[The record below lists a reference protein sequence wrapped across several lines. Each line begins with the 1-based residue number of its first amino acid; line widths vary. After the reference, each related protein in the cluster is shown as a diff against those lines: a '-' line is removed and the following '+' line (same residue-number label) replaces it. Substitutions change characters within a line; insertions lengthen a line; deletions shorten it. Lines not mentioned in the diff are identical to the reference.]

1 MKVYDVCIIGSG
13 ASGGITASVL
23 TKAGLD
29 CAMLE
34 AGPMKSVA
42 QFPAH
47 RLRRWNLPNRG
58 LRGDYFQEWLTE
70 TGFLAD
76 NKKEPYSVA
85 GGERFDFWR
94 MRAVGGKSLFW
105 AGVTPRFGPNEFQPK
120 DDFDTKWPLT
130 YDEIAPF
137 YDRVEE
143 MIGVSSTVEA
153 VGAFPLNKGLAPF
166 RPKPAEV
173 LLTKACESL
182 GRGLK
187 VLPIPKAILSQD
199 HRGRPACHYCGP
211 CWQGCDSG
219 SKFDSLR
226 VFVLAAR
233 NTGKLDLITNA
244 RVRSFDLGP
253 EGRIKTVHYFDTEK
267 REWREVQAKTFI
279 LCAGAIESSHI
290 LLNSKIANSS
300 GLVGRYLSEHLYTAV
315 GGHLPQLMNRK
326 VTNED
331 GNGAHVF
338 IPDLTENWRGSKFI
352 RGYQIFPTGGTS
364 EFTLIGNQI
373 PGYGKQWMDSVR
385 SYYTAGVS
393 VQFQGEVL
401 PYKNNRIELD
411 PTLKDDAGIPAARF
425 HYSWHDNERAMFKD
439 MIEVGNEILHKAGAE
454 MLPNAN
460 PKPDPYGHS
469 IHYVGTARMGKDP
482 RVSVTNKWSQSHD
495 VANLFIN
502 DGAPFVTAGNQNP
515 TLTILAFALR
525 SSERVVQL
533 MKNNTWQD

>member
-1 MKVYDVCIIGSG
+1 MKIYDVCIIGSG
-13 ASGGITASVL
+13 ASGGMTASVL

-42 QFPAH
+42 QFPVH

-76 NKKEPYSVA
+76 NAKEPYSVA
-85 GGERFDFWR
+85 DNERFDFWR

-120 DDFDTKWPLT
+120 DDFDTRWPLT
-130 YDEIAPF
+130 YEEIAPF

-153 VGAFPLNKGLAPF
+153 VGGFPLNKGLAPF
-166 RPKPAEV
+166 KPKPAEV
-173 LLTKACESL
+173 ELTKACESL

-199 HRGRPACHYCGP
+199 YKGRPACHYCGP

-226 VFVLAAR
+226 VFVQAAR
-233 NTGKLDLITNA
+233 NTGRLNLIANA
-244 RVRSFDLGP
+244 RVRSLELGE
-253 EGRIKTVHYFDTEK
+253 EGRIKSVHYFDTEK
-267 REWREVQAKTFI
+267 REWNEIQAKTFI

-290 LLNSKIANSS
+290 LLNSKLANSS
-300 GLVGRYLSEHLYTAV
+300 GLIGRYLSEHLYAAV
-315 GGHLPQLMNRK
+315 GGYLPQLMNRK
-326 VTNED
+326 VANED

-338 IPDLTENWRGSKFI
+338 IPDLTENWRGNKFI
-352 RGYQIFPTGGTS
+352 RGYQIFPTGGTG
-364 EFTLIGNQI
+364 EFTLAGNNI
-373 PGYGKQWMDSVR
+373 PGYGKAWMDAVR
-385 SYYTAGVS
+385 AYYTAGVS

-401 PYKNNRIELD
+401 PYKDNRIEID

-425 HYSWHDNERAMFKD
+425 HYSWRENERAMFKD

-454 MLPNAN
+454 MLPNPN

-469 IHYVGTARMGKDP
+469 IHYVGTARMGNDP
-482 RVSVTNKWSQSHD
+482 RISVTNKWNQSHD
-495 VANLFIN
+495 VPNLFIN

-525 SSERVVQL
+525 SSERIARLVQS
-533 MKNNTWQD
+533 NTWKD

>member
-267 REWREVQAKTFI
+267 REWKEVQAKTFI

-364 EFTLIGNQI
+364 EFTLVGNQI
-373 PGYGKQWMDSVR
+373 PGYGKPWMDSVR

-401 PYKNNRIELD
+401 PYKDNRIELD

>member
-23 TKAGLD
+23 TKAGLN

-130 YDEIAPF
+130 YEEIAPF
-137 YDRVEE
+137 YDRIEE

-153 VGAFPLNKGLAPF
+153 VGGFPLNKGLVPF

-199 HRGRPACHYCGP
+199 HKGRPACHYCGP

-267 REWREVQAKTFI
+267 REWKEVQAKTFI

-401 PYKNNRIELD
+401 PYKDNRIELD

-533 MKNNTWQD
+533 MKNNTWQI

>member
-1 MKVYDVCIIGSG
+1 MKIYDVCIIGSG
-13 ASGGITASVL
+13 ASGGMTANVL

-42 QFPAH
+42 QFPTH
-47 RLRRWNLPNRG
+47 RIRRWNLPNRG

-85 GGERFDFWR
+85 NNERFDWWR

-130 YDEIAPF
+130 YEEIAPF

-143 MIGVSSTVEA
+143 LIGVSSTVEA
-153 VGAFPLNKGLAPF
+153 VGGFPLNKGLAPF
-166 RPKPAEV
+166 KPKPAEV
-173 LLTKACESL
+173 ELTKACESL

-199 HRGRPACHYCGP
+199 HKGRPACHYCGP

-226 VFVLAAR
+226 VFITAAR
-233 NTGKLDLITNA
+233 NSGKLDLITNA
-244 RVRSFDLGP
+244 RVRSFELGD
-253 EGRIKTVHYFDTEK
+253 EGRIKTVHYFDNEK
-267 REWREVQAKTFI
+267 REWRELRAKTFI

-338 IPDLTENWRGSKFI
+338 IPDLTENWRGDKFI
-352 RGYQIFPTGGTS
+352 RGYQIFPTGGTP
-364 EFTLIGNQI
+364 EFSLVGNNI
-373 PGYGKQWMDSVR
+373 PGYGKEWMEKVR
-385 SYYTAGVS
+385 AYYTAGVS

-401 PYKNNRIELD
+401 PYRDNRIEID
-411 PTLKDDAGIPAARF
+411 PALKDDAGIPAARF
-425 HYSWHDNERAMFKD
+425 HYSWHENERAMFKD
-439 MIEVGNEILHKAGAE
+439 MIEVGNEILHKDGAE
-454 MLPNAN
+454 MLPNVN

-469 IHYVGTARMGKDP
+469 LHYVGTARMGNDA
-482 RVSVTNKWSQSHD
+482 RTSVTNKWSQSHD

-515 TLTILAFALR
+515 TLTILAFAMR
-525 SSERVVQL
+525 SSERIARL
-533 MKNNTWQD
+533 MQQGTWKD

>member
-23 TKAGLD
+23 TKAGLN

-130 YDEIAPF
+130 YEEIAPF
-137 YDRVEE
+137 YDRIEE

-153 VGAFPLNKGLAPF
+153 VGGFPLNKGLAPF

-199 HRGRPACHYCGP
+199 HKGRPACHYCGP

-267 REWREVQAKTFI
+267 REWKEVQAKTFI

-401 PYKNNRIELD
+401 PYKDNRIELD

-533 MKNNTWQD
+533 MKNNTWQI

>member
-1 MKVYDVCIIGSG
+1 MKIYDVCIIGSG
-13 ASGGITASVL
+13 ASGGMTANVL
-23 TKAGLD
+23 TKAGLN

-42 QFPAH
+42 QFPTH

-76 NKKEPYSVA
+76 KAKEPYSVA
-85 GGERFDFWR
+85 NNERFDWWS

-130 YDEIAPF
+130 YDEIAPY

-143 MIGVSSTVEA
+143 LLGVSSTVEA
-153 VGAFPLNKGLAPF
+153 VGGFPLNKGLAPF

-199 HRGRPACHYCGP
+199 HKGRPACHYCGP

-226 VFVLAAR
+226 VFIMAAR
-233 NTGKLDLITNA
+233 NSGKLDLIPNA
-244 RVRSFDLGP
+244 RVRNLELGK
-253 EGRIKTVHYFDTEK
+253 EGTVQTVRYFDTEK
-267 REWREVQAKTFI
+267 REWRELQAKSFI

-300 GLVGRYLSEHLYTAV
+300 GLVGKYLSEHLYTAV

-338 IPDLTENWRGSKFI
+338 IPDLTENWRGNKFI
-352 RGYQIFPTGGTS
+352 RGYQIFPTGGTN
-364 EFTLIGNQI
+364 EFTLVGNNI
-373 PGYGKQWMDSVR
+373 PGYGKQWMDAVR
-385 SYYTAGVS
+385 AYYTAGVS

-401 PYKNNRIELD
+401 PYKDNRIELD

-425 HYSWHDNERAMFKD
+425 NYAWHENERAMFKD

-454 MLPNAN
+454 MLPKTN

-469 IHYVGTARMGKDP
+469 IHYVGTTRMGNDP
-482 RVSVTNKWSQSHD
+482 RTSVTNKWSQSHD
-495 VANLFIN
+495 VPNLFIN
-502 DGAPFVTAGNQNP
+502 DGGPFVTAGNQNP
-515 TLTILAFALR
+515 TLTILA
-525 SSERVVQL
+525 
-533 MKNNTWQD
+533 